1 MMRALAITRPLI
13 GLGQPMNV
21 DAVELSGM
29 VASRG
34 TYEGTAR
41 VAVGDYDFSRIQRG
55 DVLVTSTHSEAYTAV
70 SSRVGAIVTDT
81 GGVLSHLSVISRE
94 MSIPSIV
101 ACKDATIVIKDGD
114 RILVDA
120 ENGVVTVLESTG

>member
-1 MMRALAITRPLI
+1 MTGPLTAF
-13 GLGQPMNV
+13 GGPPGADL
-21 DAVELSGM
+21 VELNGI

-34 TYEGTAR
+34 TYEGVAR
-41 VAVGDYDFSRIQRG
+41 VAICDYDFNLIQSG
-55 DVLVTSTHSEAYTAV
+55 DVLVTSTHSEAYTGV

-81 GGVLSHLSVISRE
+81 GGVLSHLAVIARE

-101 ACKDATIVIKDGD
+101 ACHNATVAVKDGD

-120 ENGVVTVLESTG
+120 ENGVVTVLEPAN